1 MKYTETIQKQD
12 GSMVTSQMTILFREA
27 TVNNSKDPVKGIVAL
42 ADLLVKEEEEEE
54 ETSQKQQ

>member
-27 TVNNSKDPVKGIVAL
+27 RLACAAKDAF
-42 ADLLVKEEEEEE
+42 
-54 ETSQKQQ
+54 T